1 MLVLN
6 YVYNLFMN
14 KTATKGYK
22 MEKELTLEELMQEC
36 ESLPSHLI
44 DFVKTQIILERA
56 QVGLSVSEMLKEIDN
71 NKN

>member
-1 MLVLN
+1 
-6 YVYNLFMN
+6 
-14 KTATKGYK
+14 